1 MFNSWVFVFCSVRL
15 LRSVWLIGKCE
26 NKEECGIYHFG
37 FFFIFLWLL
46 EFGVLKV
53 VMISWWGIG
62 LVRKCRES
70 K

>member
-1 MFNSWVFVFCSVRL
+1 MGICFLFGEVVKKCLVDRKMREQRGMRNLSL
-15 LRSVWLIGKCE
+15 WL
-26 NKEECGIYHFG
+26 
-37 FFFIFLWLL
+37 FFFFLWLL